1 VGANRKTIF
10 IASLVGAGIAATAA
24 IAVATPLTP
33 RPGATVTTAHPDF
46 TWTLP
51 LNEDTVAIYIA
62 DKPDVTSA
70 GEFYSENV
78 VDGADLL
85 PGVGEWSPAQPL
97 YAGEYWWNVLS
108 TDPSTHA
115 RFYSPPAEFT
125 IPVALRLNR
134 ITAKRFTFP
143 RRRLWIEVIGSA
155 NVKRP
160 LLRARLLNRRR
171 IVWKAAHRVFGN
183 VIPGAY
189 GFYWYPHRRGKQGTR
204 LRLIVSISLGGVV
217 RTRSLVVRAP

>member
-1 VGANRKTIF
+1 VGANRRTIF
-10 IASLVGAGIAATAA
+10 IASLVGAGIAAAAA

-46 TWTLP
+46 TWRLP
-51 LNEDTVAIYIA
+51 LNEDSVAIFIA
-62 DKPDVTSA
+62 DKPDVTA
-70 GEFYSENV
+70 EGKFYDQNF
-78 VDGADLL
+78 VDGADVLAA
-85 PGVGEWSPAQPL
+85 VGEWSPARPL

-108 TDPSTHA
+108 TDPSTRA

-134 ITAKRFTFP
+134 ITAKRFSFP

-160 LLRARLLNRRR
+160 LLRARLLNGRR
-171 IVWKAAHRVFGN
+171 IVWKAAHRVYGN
-183 VIPGAY
+183 IIPGAY
-189 GFYWYPHRRGKQGTR
+189 GFYWYPQRRVKHGTR
-204 LRLIVSISLGGVV
+204 LSLIVSISSGAVV